1 MKYVDADKIAVALGK
16 MPTWPDF
23 DVRGESGN
31 APYCVCCC
39 NTDESECR
47 EDTHEGNI
55 PDRLLREAETIYEE
69 MVKKGR
75 AVMPSTVGVVQR
87 KNTTVVNWDDGVKT
101 VVTLKPDDCPDK
113 MFVGFCIA
121 YTKRMLGGTT
131 KLLETIERCDT
142 DKHVRL
148 LREASKKFRKQRDLD
163 RKEVDRIRR
172 EKKYKEMVDE
182 EFMRLRA
189 VEEAKNII
197 FAIIRRN
204 DYEKASCADHFLGS
218 DSHILYWML

>member
-23 DVRGESGN
+23 DVRGESGDDRGADGD

-39 NTDESECR
+39 STNECK
-47 EDTHEGNI
+47 DNV
-55 PDRLLREAETIYEE
+55 PDRLLREAEMIYDEMAKKEEETMRTATPTTI
-69 MVKKGR
+69 
-75 AVMPSTVGVVQR
+75 GVVQR
-87 KNTTVVNWDDGVKT
+87 KNTTVVNWADGVKT
-101 VVTLKPDDCPDK
+101 VVTLKPDDCPDE

-182 EFMRLRA
+182 EFMRMRA
-189 VEEAKNII
+189 VEEAKKRYTCNVCRI
-197 FAIIRRN
+197 
-204 DYEKASCADHFLGS
+204 DD
-218 DSHILYWML
+218 

>member
-23 DVRGESGN
+23 DVRGESGD
-31 APYCVCCC
+31 APYCVYSCSTNGC
-39 NTDESECR
+39 ECR
-47 EDTHEGNI
+47 TDTHKDVI
-55 PDRLLREAETIYEE
+55 PDRILREAEAIYEKE
-69 MVKKGR
+69 VKKGR

-101 VVTLKPDDCPDK
+101 VVTLKPDDCPDE

-172 EKKYKEMVDE
+172 EKKYKEMVDD
-182 EFMRLRA
+182 EFMRMRA
-189 VEEAKNII
+189 VEEAKKHYICNHK
-197 FAIIRRN
+197 
-204 DYEKASCADHFLGS
+204 EK
-218 DSHILYWML
+218 